1 MSQLKFAVLDFGVSH
16 LTTRQIKERLPGIK
30 QVSLVD
36 QRLKELP
43 RLMASDWA
51 RCQQFPQHILA
62 AARQAVDKNA
72 VTRFRPQ
79 VFVFTLD
86 ASEPMLREAMGN
98 HVICTF
104 TATPERYQEHLHAMQ
119 QLDMVCELVDAL
131 KRCSN
136 DDPAFTKISQSLELT
151 PQERATITM
160 HPALVQA
167 MLEDYQLVAQRLAQ
181 PLKTWLSAGWT
192 PAPVKQPQSK
202 YHAPIAIHA

>member
-30 QVSLVD
+30 RVSLVD

-43 RLMASDWA
+43 ALMGTAWEK
-51 RCQQFPQHILA
+51 CPQFAQHTLGA
-62 AARQAVDKNA
+62 TRQAVDPSA
-72 VTRFRPQ
+72 TTRFRPQ
-79 VFVFTLD
+79 VFVFSMD
-86 ASEPMLREAMGN
+86 ASESILRDAMGQ

-104 TATPERYQEHLHAMQ
+104 TATPDLYQEHLHAMQ
-119 QLDMVCELVDAL
+119 QLDMVCGLVDAIQL
-131 KRCSN
+131 CSSN
-136 DDPAFTKISQSLELT
+136 DPTFTRISQALELT

-181 PLKTWLSAGWT
+181 PLKVWLDTGWE
-192 PAPVKQPQSK
+192 PAPLKQPLSP
-202 YHAPIAIHA
+202 YHAPIALHA